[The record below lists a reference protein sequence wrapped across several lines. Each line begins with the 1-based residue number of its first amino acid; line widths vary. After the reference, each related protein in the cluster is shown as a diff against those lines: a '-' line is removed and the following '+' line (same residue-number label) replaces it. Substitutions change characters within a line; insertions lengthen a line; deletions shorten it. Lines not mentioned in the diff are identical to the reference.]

1 MVLAGLETVDSV
13 FTDFA
18 NAIEVLIRNGR
29 TRMLLH
35 HICHHLELMA

>member
-1 MVLAGLETVDSV
+1 MVLAGLETIDSV

-29 TRMLLH
+29 TCVQFRPILSQK
-35 HICHHLELMA
+35 I